1 MIGGQFV
8 VNVVSPDRGPLRAVL
23 FDMDG
28 TLLDSERVDILAMSR
43 LFRGDL
49 GLEMD
54 EEDVSSYRNRPS
66 REVLEEI
73 APDQVEEA
81 LAAWLDYHLELVGQA
96 CLFPGILEVLRAF
109 SQANLA
115 LGVVT
120 GQNRR
125 ELDATRRH
133 LTIDELIEVWVSVD
147 DAPFSKPHPAPV
159 HVALDAL
166 GCPPGQAVFIGDSQV
181 DMESGRRAGTRLG
194 AALWGLKDPA
204 PLLACQPDY
213 AFGHPEQME
222 SLLSSRQKK
231 GDAP

>member
-1 MIGGQFV
+1 V
-8 VNVVSPDRGPLRAVL
+8 ENAVSLEFGPLRAVL

-28 TLLDSERVDILAMSR
+28 TLLDSERLDILAMSR
-43 LFRGDL
+43 LFRDDL

-54 EEDVSSYRNRPS
+54 EEEVSSYRNRPS

-73 APDQVEEA
+73 APDRVEES
-81 LAAWLDYHLELVGQA
+81 LAAWLDYHLELVGQTH
-96 CLFPGILEVLRAF
+96 LFPGILDVLHAL
-109 SQANLA
+109 SQAKLA

-133 LTIDELIEVWVSVD
+133 LTIDTLIDVWISVD

-159 HVALDAL
+159 RVALDAL

-181 DMESGRRAGTRLG
+181 DMEAGRRAGTRLA
-194 AALWGLKDPA
+194 AALWGLKDPV

-213 AFGHPEQME
+213 AFSHPQQME
-222 SLLSSRQKK
+222 RLLSTSANPKIL
-231 GDAP
+231 